1 MGRRAVGLATGLQCG
16 AASENIFNLAVI
28 ILSKDCLIGDIIYY
42 IYQTEKYNLQT
53 TAGDIGI
60 ITRAFIFRI
69 LLGEQSPTRL
79 VTNDEVVITTSAHIS
94 SLTWSYT
101 GPLSPPSVACYLYD
115 HCYHCLL

>member
-1 MGRRAVGLATGLQCG
+1 MGSRAVGLATGLHCG

-28 ILSKDCLIGDIIYY
+28 ILSKDCLIGDIIY
-42 IYQTEKYNLQT
+42 QTENLQT

-69 LLGEQSPTRL
+69 LLGEQSPSRA

-101 GPLSPPSVACYLYD
+101 GPLSPPSVASYLYD